1 MVLLFV
7 FAFLVMS
14 APMFV
19 ALLWTMARLTDP
31 RPQRRR
37 IVPQDFDHCVKQSS
51 ASEASSA

>member
-1 MVLLFV
+1 MVLILV
-7 FAFLVMS
+7 FAFLAIS
-14 APMFV
+14 SPMFV